1 MQEYKI
7 DIVLPD
13 GNIEKANVE
22 ENTKIEELAKKYNP
36 FFKNQVILSIYNGK
50 LRELCKKIDRDGKI
64 EFLTIADRDGR
75 RTYRRSVI
83 LLLQRAVQKLY
94 GDEVELKVLHSLG
107 EGYYCEII
115 NLNKSVLKLHEDDIS
130 SIKKTMDQLVQQNI
144 PITKSSEKTQAAEEM
159 FAGLGMKDKERLLHY
174 RRSSRVN
181 IYELDGINVDF
192 ENIYEADKDKY
203 SRFIIELVPRMKE
216 IGIVTSVDVTAPDGA
231 PNWSMCYD
239 RNIIGDVADYLI
251 FMGYDQYG
259 QSSTKPG
266 TTAGYNWVETS
277 LKKIIDYDQVP
288 TDKIILGM
296 PLYTRQWTVNQDGG
310 IVSRDVVSMMNVKI
324 PNNVEK
330 QWDDELN
337 QYYIE
342 YKSGKNTVK
351 MWIEDGTS
359 ISAKVSLVTKYQL
372 GGTSC
377 WRKDMETS
385 NIWTIINS
393 ELTK

>member
-36 FFKNQVILSIYNGK
+36 FFKNPIILSIYNGK

-144 PITKSSEKTQAAEEM
+144 PITKSSRENT
-159 FAGLGMKDKERLLHY
+159 G
-174 RRSSRVN
+174 RR
-181 IYELDGINVDF
+181 GNVCRSWN
-192 ENIYEADKDKY
+192 E
-203 SRFIIELVPRMKE
+203 
-216 IGIVTSVDVTAPDGA
+216 G
-231 PNWSMCYD
+231 
-239 RNIIGDVADYLI
+239 
-251 FMGYDQYG
+251 
-259 QSSTKPG
+259 
-266 TTAGYNWVETS
+266 
-277 LKKIIDYDQVP
+277 
-288 TDKIILGM
+288 
-296 PLYTRQWTVNQDGG
+296 
-310 IVSRDVVSMMNVKI
+310 
-324 PNNVEK
+324 
-330 QWDDELN
+330 
-337 QYYIE
+337 
-342 YKSGKNTVK
+342 
-351 MWIEDGTS
+351 
-359 ISAKVSLVTKYQL
+359 
-372 GGTSC
+372 
-377 WRKDMETS
+377 
-385 NIWTIINS
+385 
-393 ELTK
+393 